1 MRTSTIYKVLI
12 QDATI
17 ATLLHIK
24 RKVFFAIQQL
34 EDNRM
39 HKIVV
44 CLVFVLFMRIY
55 SETTINYKVLFIFDA
70 FRSNLEPLFLPFKSN
85 FSFCSLNI
93 YLRAQTMG
101 CVTSKN
107 RLRDPSFLF
116 FIARWLRDLCSFLRT
131 LSSDCVVVC
140 VHESYTVK
148 TLSSYT

>member
-1 MRTSTIYKVLI
+1 
-12 QDATI
+12 
-17 ATLLHIK
+17 
-24 RKVFFAIQQL
+24 
-34 EDNRM
+34 M

-101 CVTSKN
+101 YVTSKN

-116 FIARWLRDLCSFLRT
+116 FIARWLRDLFSFLRT

-140 VHESYTVK
+140 VHESYTVIHVK
-148 TLSSYT
+148 MCVTISCLPTNFIYAHEKYHQQIVMLLNMIKIIIIMIEK